1 MKKKKYITPAM
12 ETIYLDVEPVMSNA
26 SITGGFDE
34 DLPMDSEDQG
44 AGGYRGDWSNIWE
57 GM

>member
-1 MKKKKYITPAM
+1 MIKKKYITPEL
-12 ETIYLDVEPVMSNA
+12 ETIYLDVEPVMTNA
-26 SITGGFDE
+26 SITGGFEE
-34 DLPMDSEDQG
+34 DGPMDSEDQG